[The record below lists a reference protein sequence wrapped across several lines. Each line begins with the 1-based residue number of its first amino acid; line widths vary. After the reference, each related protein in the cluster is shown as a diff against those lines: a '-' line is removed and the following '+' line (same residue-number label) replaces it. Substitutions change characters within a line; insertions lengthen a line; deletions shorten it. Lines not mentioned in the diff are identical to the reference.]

1 MDCSQTRSC
10 YYYYEWATIRR
21 KGLPMGIVMI
31 EGGTRNMCINIGY
44 HHLDVAVWPL
54 SFGRGWG
61 WAVIQPVSYDATMV
75 LQA

>member
-1 MDCSQTRSC
+1 
-10 YYYYEWATIRR
+10 
-21 KGLPMGIVMI
+21 MGIVMI